1 MEEINDKELSG
12 KSIST
17 KYTASEND
25 PYSEGLYVIELT
37 QEQVEA
43 YGKFLDDFYQKI
55 RDNHK
60 RQVTRT
66 APTMLSGAI
75 FAIGTKK
82 LNNPEWQE
90 HCASSLREIF
100 HEWKDGEM
108 ESDFNSF
115 YKKKGNKLTTTESE
129 TFKEFKLHYRYFTG
143 IDHHEASTI
152 LGSLSA
158 ILKNRSLKLKD
169 CYKDDI
175 FLTRVKSFFLIL
187 AQIIEFSNE

>member
-1 MEEINDKELSG
+1 MEEINDEVLTG
-12 KSIST
+12 KSVHV

-37 QEQVEA
+37 EEQIKE
-43 YGKFLDDFYQKI
+43 YGSFLDDFYQRV

-66 APTMLSGAI
+66 ATTMLYGSI
-75 FAIGTKK
+75 FAIGTRK
-82 LNNPEWQE
+82 LKNPEWQE

-115 YKKKGNKLTTTESE
+115 YKKKGNKLTVEESE
-129 TFKEFKLHYRYFTG
+129 TFKEFRLHYKYFTG

-152 LGSLSA
+152 LGALSA
-158 ILKNRSLKLKD
+158 ILRNKSLKLKD
-169 CYKDDI
+169 CYENDI
-175 FLTRVKSFFLIL
+175 FLGRVKNFFFIL
-187 AQIIEFSNE
+187 AQIIEFSEK